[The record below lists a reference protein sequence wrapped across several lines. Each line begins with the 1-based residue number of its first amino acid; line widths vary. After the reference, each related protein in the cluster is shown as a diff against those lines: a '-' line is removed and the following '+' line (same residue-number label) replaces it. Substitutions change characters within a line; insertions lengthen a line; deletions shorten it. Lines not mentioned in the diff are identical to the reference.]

1 MLNNTKLG
9 AILKRGSGN
18 KKKWRTSDNQKKVL
32 LLLLGGVALGLS
44 PSPKNYFKVLKSIKR
59 DWNQINERALNRAI
73 KNLYE
78 SKLIKVIHNH
88 DKTVTVTLTQDGKKK
103 ALTYNMNKMK
113 IAKPAKW
120 DKKWRLVMFD
130 IPENRKKHRDALR
143 FHLKELGFFEYQKS
157 IFAHPFECANELD
170 YVVEFYDLRKFVRII
185 VAERLD
191 DELHLKKHFGLLQ

>member
-1 MLNNTKLG
+1 MSIKNDKKRGHKIIKLG
-9 AILKRGSGN
+9 DNQRKIILLMMGGIALGFSISPKKHLHILK
-18 KKKWRTSDNQKKVL
+18 
-32 LLLLGGVALGLS
+32 A
-44 PSPKNYFKVLKSIKR
+44 IKH
-59 DWNQINERALNRAI
+59 DWEGIDRRSLNRAI

-78 SKLIKVIHNH
+78 SKLVRVIHNK
-88 DKTVTVTLTQDGKKK
+88 DKTVTVTLTQEGKSK

-157 IFAHPFECANELD
+157 VFAHPFECANELN
-170 YVVEFYDLRKFVRII
+170 YIIEFYDLRKYVRMII
-185 VAERLD
+185 AETLD
-191 DELHLKKHFGLLQ
+191 NALHLKKHFGLL